1 MFQTSQLLLPDLY
14 ICFNRVR
21 KEEHKNMKEIYR
33 IIRKFGVTSN
43 YKGYYFVAD
52 AIELA
57 MNSQGK
63 PIMITKDIYPYLAGK
78 YNTTTMNIEH
88 DIRTVI
94 SVCWETNKKE
104 MDEIVEYSL
113 TYKPTNSE
121 FIDMVAYYL
130 CCHKM
135 Q

>member
-1 MFQTSQLLLPDLY
+1 
-14 ICFNRVR
+14 
-21 KEEHKNMKEIYR
+21 MKEIYR

-104 MDEIVEYSL
+104 MDKIVGYSL
-113 TYKPTNSE
+113 TYKPTNCE